1 MFEDFDEDS
10 GSDSSGSSL
19 PGPDEFMR
27 RARVELA
34 RRRSPNRPMTGK
46 ERFTAGGVSA
56 LMAGGAS
63 PGSPAEGANQVK
75 TKDNE
80 DDEFQQAQSSPP
92 RPASPSTSDTA
103 LSPRQAMEL
112 MTKELAIE
120 DAVTEGV
127 VSTLVDEALADMISP
142 TGKNHPPLSPVKT
155 RLGDPNAT
163 STARLTI
170 PEADLAM
177 HDARVKLS
185 EALHAI
191 AESLSVRHWP
201 DLNVGALETKPKD
214 DAPLSPEEHMER
226 EAAGVTGAIVNVW
239 QACDAA
245 SAALTAALER
255 KESGGSAMASP
266 RSTTSSIGLN
276 PVPPTSPTRGRNTPP
291 RPRQERAQLEEA
303 VFAAWMES
311 GNNAANLMFSET
323 PLPTSATWPLSPGSG
338 ATTTGSGATTTV
350 TSPTTGLPNIDL
362 GGVSSPGKWRAVVAQ
377 LAKASLERIAESAFR
392 EAAENGGGS
401 SFGGP
406 VSPPGPG

>member
-1 MFEDFDEDS
+1 M
-10 GSDSSGSSL
+10 
-19 PGPDEFMR
+19 
-27 RARVELA
+27 
-34 RRRSPNRPMTGK
+34 
-46 ERFTAGGVSA
+46 
-56 LMAGGAS
+56 
-63 PGSPAEGANQVK
+63 
-75 TKDNE
+75 
-80 DDEFQQAQSSPP
+80 
-92 RPASPSTSDTA
+92 
-103 LSPRQAMEL
+103 

-201 DLNVGALETKPKD
+201 DLNVGALEPKPKD

-266 RSTTSSIGLN
+266 RSTTSSVGLN

-338 ATTTGSGATTTV
+338 ATTTG
-350 TSPTTGLPNIDL
+350 
-362 GGVSSPGKWRAVVAQ
+362 
-377 LAKASLERIAESAFR
+377 
-392 EAAENGGGS
+392 
-401 SFGGP
+401 
-406 VSPPGPG
+406 